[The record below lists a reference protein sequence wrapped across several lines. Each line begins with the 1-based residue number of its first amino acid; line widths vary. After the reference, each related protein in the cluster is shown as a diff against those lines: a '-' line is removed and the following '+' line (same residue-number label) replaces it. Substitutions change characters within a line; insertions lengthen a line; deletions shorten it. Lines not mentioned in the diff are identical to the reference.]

1 MLRNKVKRM
10 FRSQNESIMKQ
21 VSLIIL
27 SCLLLLPAGMKAEDD
42 MPKQWTL
49 RNCIDYALE
58 HNITIRRNRIN
69 VESTQEDVK
78 TAKADFLPSLSG
90 NISQRIVN
98 RPNSASGTII
108 SGDNITTSESK
119 TSYNG
124 SYGIDANWTVYNGS
138 KRVNTLKQQQLN
150 SRIAELTVDES
161 ENSIEENITQLYVQ
175 ILYSAEAVKVN
186 ESTLEVSRKE
196 FERGQELFNAG
207 SIASSDLAQLEA
219 QVSNDNYQLVTSQT
233 TLQNYK
239 LQLKQLLELDGDFE
253 MDLFLPPLDDSSV
266 LIPLPTKDDVYQ
278 TALNLRPEIES
289 SKLNIEASDMNIK
302 IARAGYIPSLS
313 LSAGIGTTNANGND
327 FSFSEQVKQNW
338 NNSIGLTLSIPI
350 FDKRQTKSAVN
361 KAKLQRQTSE
371 LDLMDNQ
378 KTLYKT
384 IESLWLSANSA
395 QQQYVAATQKLKS
408 TQASYAL
415 VSEQFNLGMKNTVE
429 LLTEKNNLLSA
440 QQETLQAKYTAILNA
455 GLLRFYQGEEIDL
468 P

>member
-468 P
+468 L